1 MAPPAR
7 PEIVI
12 GLDVGKS
19 SHWACVVTREGELL
33 ASKPVL
39 NRENAIE
46 GLYAQY
52 PGALVVVDQ
61 VRNIGSLALSRAR
74 LAGMPRAYLPGL
86 AAHGASRLFAGDAK
100 TDERD
105 AMVIAK
111 TALGIPDAL
120 LPVAD
125 RPPEIEAAR
134 SLAAQRDFLT
144 CENTRS
150 KNRLRSILLESCPEF
165 EAQADLSDPATP
177 QAHGRRRRPVVD
189 IRGVAAGRRGA
200 HARLRARQGG
210 CAGRIRRIVEQAAP
224 GGRRLRGPRRPAA
237 RAKDIGERRR
247 DRVADLRDIGAAFR
261 RRDVQVPAHGARH
274 RAANGLRAGHIH
286 RHSRLPEP
294 RQAGLVLRAGAA
306 QQAVR
311 HVDIVGVGVAA
322 GQQEA
327 EEPARILVQLPSAQ
341 PQPMGRL
348 LRALPRQGNAAR
360 QGPEGRCEEAAQ
372 GDLRDYAGQGSVL
385 GLASRLE
392 KKKRRPLTGPAAALS
407 PSSEIRQQIN

>member
-1 MAPPAR
+1 MAPPTR
-7 PEIVI
+7 PGIVI

-39 NRENAIE
+39 NRENAID

-74 LAGMPRAYLPGL
+74 LAGMPRAYLPGP
-86 AAHGASRLFAGDAK
+86 AAHGASTLFAGDAK

-134 SLAAQRDFLT
+134 SLAAQREFLT

-165 EAQADLSDPATP
+165 EAHADLSDPATLKLMAAVGGPWSISGASP
-177 QAHGRRRRPVVD
+177 QAVGALTRGCRRAK
-189 IRGVAAGRRGA
+189 VAALAESVESSSRPHPAAVACEDRAVRLLARRISENAAEIESLTSADDTYRCLLTVPGIGPRTA
-200 HARLRARQGG
+200 SELVISIDIADFPSHDRLASYCGLAPRNRRSGTSISSVSASRQGNK
-210 CAGRIRRIVEQAAP
+210 
-224 GGRRLRGPRRPAA
+224 RLKNLLIFSCNCLARSRNRWGDYYARCRDRGMPHGKALKAVA
-237 RAKDIGERRR
+237 RKRLKVIYAVMR
-247 DRVADLRDIGAAFR
+247 DRV
-261 RRDVQVPAHGARH
+261 PY
-274 RAANGLRAGHIH
+274 
-286 RHSRLPEP
+286 
-294 RQAGLVLRAGAA
+294 
-306 QQAVR
+306 
-311 HVDIVGVGVAA
+311 VA
-322 GQQEA
+322 
-327 EEPARILVQLPSAQ
+327 
-341 PQPMGRL
+341 
-348 LRALPRQGNAAR
+348 
-360 QGPEGRCEEAAQ
+360 
-372 GDLRDYAGQGSVL
+372 
-385 GLASRLE
+385 
-392 KKKRRPLTGPAAALS
+392 
-407 PSSEIRQQIN
+407 

>member
-39 NRENAIE
+39 NRENAID

-165 EAQADLSDPATP
+165 EAHADLSDPATLKLMAAVGGPWSISEASP
-177 QAHGRRRRPVVD
+177 QAVGALTRGCGRAK
-189 IRGVAAGRRGA
+189 VAA
-200 HARLRARQGG
+200 L
-210 CAGRIRRIVEQAAP
+210 VEP
-224 GGRRLRGPRRPAA
+224 P
-237 RAKDIGERRR
+237 
-247 DRVADLRDIGAAFR
+247 
-261 RRDVQVPAHGARH
+261 
-274 RAANGLRAGHIH
+274 N
-286 RHSRLPEP
+286 
-294 RQAGLVLRAGAA
+294 RQAGRARRPSPARTAPSGCSREGYRRTPPRSGRWPPRYRRCFPPTRRAGACS
-306 QQAVR
+306 R
-311 HVDIVGVGVAA
+311 C
-322 GQQEA
+322 
-327 EEPARILVQLPSAQ
+327 PA
-341 PQPMGRL
+341 
-348 LRALPRQGNAAR
+348 
-360 QGPEGRCEEAAQ
+360 
-372 GDLRDYAGQGSVL
+372 
-385 GLASRLE
+385 
-392 KKKRRPLTGPAAALS
+392 
-407 PSSEIRQQIN
+407 

>member
-1 MAPPAR
+1 MAPPIR
-7 PEIVI
+7 PGIVI

-19 SHWACVVTREGELL
+19 AHWACVVTREGELL
-33 ASKPVL
+33 TSGPIP
-39 NRENAIE
+39 NREDAID
-46 GLYAQY
+46 GLYAQH

-61 VRNIGSLALSRAR
+61 VRSIGSLALSRAK

-100 TDERD
+100 TDERG

-120 LPVAD
+120 LAVAD

-134 SLAAQRDFLT
+134 SLAAQRGFLT

-150 KNRLRSILLESCPEF
+150 KNRLRSILLEPCPEF
-165 EAQADLSDPATP
+165 EAQADLSDPATLKLMAAVGGPWSISEAPP
-177 QAHGRRRRPVVD
+177 QAVGALTRGCGRAK
-189 IRGVAAGRRGA
+189 VAALVESVGSSSRPHPAAVACEDRA
-200 HARLRARQGG
+200 VRLLA
-210 CAGRIRRIVEQAAP
+210 RRISENAAEIES
-224 GGRRLRGPRRPAA
+224 LTSEISA
-237 RAKDIGERRR
+237 
-247 DRVADLRDIGAAFR
+247 LRDA
-261 RRDVQVPAHGARH
+261 QVPAHGARH

-294 RQAGLVLRAGAA
+294 RQAGLALRAGAA
-306 QQAVR
+306 QPAVR

-327 EEPARILVQLPSAQ
+327 EEPARILVQLPGAQ

-348 LRALPRQGNAAR
+348 LRALPRQGDAAR
-360 QGPEGRCEEAAQ
+360 QGAEGRGEEAAQ
-372 GDLRDYAGQGSVL
+372 GDLRDYAGQGPVL

>member
-39 NRENAIE
+39 NRENAID

-61 VRNIGSLALSRAR
+61 VRNIGSLALSRAK

-120 LPVAD
+120 LAVAD
-125 RPPEIEAAR
+125 RSPEVEAAR
-134 SLAAQRDFLT
+134 SLAAQRDFPT

-165 EAQADLSDPATP
+165 EAQADLSDPATLKLMAAVGGPWSISEASP
-177 QAHGRRRRPVVD
+177 QSVGALTRGCRRAK
-189 IRGVAAGRRGA
+189 VAALAGCSREGYRRTTPRSGR
-200 HARLRARQGG
+200 
-210 CAGRIRRIVEQAAP
+210 
-224 GGRRLRGPRRPAA
+224 
-237 RAKDIGERRR
+237 
-247 DRVADLRDIGAAFR
+247 
-261 RRDVQVPAHGARH
+261 
-274 RAANGLRAGHIH
+274 
-286 RHSRLPEP
+286 
-294 RQAGLVLRAGAA
+294 
-306 QQAVR
+306 
-311 HVDIVGVGVAA
+311 
-322 GQQEA
+322 
-327 EEPARILVQLPSAQ
+327 
-341 PQPMGRL
+341 
-348 LRALPRQGNAAR
+348 
-360 QGPEGRCEEAAQ
+360 
-372 GDLRDYAGQGSVL
+372 
-385 GLASRLE
+385 
-392 KKKRRPLTGPAAALS
+392 
-407 PSSEIRQQIN
+407 